1 MKKIIQLFAIL
12 FMVGST
18 LLGAA
23 MGASAA
29 NDSLAPD
36 KGSLTIHKYMYDE
49 EGVPGGIANGKPIT
63 DQDVL
68 NKLDKPIENVPFDV
82 YQVTGPDESNTG
94 NTGAPPKQVPGNA
107 GLTSA
112 KWVYSLESGKLKVT
126 DGTNTYFYT
135 LGTVKED
142 KTAADGSLKF
152 DDLDRGQY
160 FVVENLSRITDDK
173 PTMIDGNEVSITKP
187 VNPFVVDVPMTD
199 PEDHDKWIT
208 DVHVYPKNQS
218 TEVVKTPEAPSYD
231 VGKEVK
237 WKIDV
242 ELPSDIKDYKQ
253 LTITDELDEA
263 LTYVNSSVVIYKA
276 HKVGDKWEK
285 VNPEVK
291 LGVEA
296 FEANL
301 NGQTVTID
309 IKKGDPDIDKNNPNK
324 NGFYAMRDWE
334 GMIVEFETT
343 INEKIYDKVDGDGNV
358 NIIGNKVVV
367 DFKDNHENTMKK
379 ESDETE
385 VNIGEI
391 EPDKVDEKDLKLNGA
406 EFKIADTEA
415 NAKAENY
422 LKVEVDS
429 VGKITRIVRPGE
441 ASDKAIPWIVR
452 TGLTSPVQDGAGQW
466 YFPTFRG
473 MVSHA
478 DDAAKTPLSYWLV
491 ETKAPEN
498 YNLLGEPIEVT
509 FKDYDKSKAVQ
520 HILTTNKIVNKRGF
534 ELPKTG
540 SWLTILLT
548 ILGIVML
555 GLGIMSSMNKKKD
568 KKA

>member
-36 KGSLTIHKYMYDE
+36 RGSLTIHKYMYDE
-49 EGVPGGIANGKPIT
+49 KGVPGGIANGKEIT
-63 DQDVL
+63 NQDVL
-68 NKLDKPIENVPFDV
+68 NELTQPIENVPFDV
-82 YQVTGPDESNTG
+82 YQITGPEGS
-94 NTGAPPKQVPGNA
+94 APAQVPGNA
-107 GLTSA
+107 GLSSL
-112 KWVYSLESGKLKVT
+112 KWIYSLDNGKLKVT
-126 DGTNTYFYT
+126 NGTDTYYYT
-135 LGTVKED
+135 LGTVKEG
-142 KTAADGSLKF
+142 KTEADGSLKF
-152 DDLDRGQY
+152 DNLNRGQY
-160 FVVENLSRITDDK
+160 FVVENLSKITDSPK
-173 PTMIDGNEVSITKP
+173 VNGVEVSITKP

-199 PEDHDKWIT
+199 PENYEKWIT

-231 VGKEVK
+231 VGKIVK

-253 LTITDELDEA
+253 LTITDKLDEA
-263 LTYVNSSVVIYKA
+263 LTYIDSSVVIYKA
-276 HKVGDKWEK
+276 EK
-285 VNPEVK
+285 DSNGNWIKSTPEEK
-291 LGVEA
+291 LTIGN
-296 FEANL
+296 FISNL
-301 NGQTVTID
+301 NGNTIKID
-309 IKKGDPDIDKNNPNK
+309 ITSS
-324 NGFYAMRDWE
+324 GFAALDGWE
-334 GMIVEFETT
+334 GMIVEFETR
-343 INEKIYDKVDGDGNV
+343 INEKIYDKIAAGGGNV
-358 NIIGNKVVV
+358 NIVENKVNVEFTDENDVV
-367 DFKDNHENTMKK
+367 TDKDSE
-379 ESDETE
+379 ETE

-391 EPDKVDEKDLKLNGA
+391 EPNKVDEKDGGLAGA
-406 EFKIADTEA
+406 EFQIADTEA
-415 NAKAENY
+415 NAKAKNY
-422 LKVEVDS
+422 LKVEVNS
-429 VGKITRIVRPGE
+429 EGKITRIVRPGE
-441 ASDKAIPWIVR
+441 AGYDTAIPWIVR
-452 TGLTSPVQDGAGQW
+452 TGLNSPVDDGGQW

-478 DDAAKTPLSYWLV
+478 DDATKTPLSYWLV
-491 ETKAPEN
+491 ETKAPKD
-498 YNLLGEPIEVT
+498 YNLLGNPIKVT
-509 FKDYDKSKAVQ
+509 FKEYDESKTVQ
-520 HILTTNKIVNKRGF
+520 HILKTDKIVNKRGF